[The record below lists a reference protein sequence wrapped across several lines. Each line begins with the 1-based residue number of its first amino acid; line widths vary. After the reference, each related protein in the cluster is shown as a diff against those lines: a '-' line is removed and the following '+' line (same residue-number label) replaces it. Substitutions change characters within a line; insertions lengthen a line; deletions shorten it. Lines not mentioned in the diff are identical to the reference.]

1 MYHYLRNR
9 RNQRYFPL
17 PFIENFLPTKHCH
30 WPFSTFTVQTPNA
43 NPSLEA
49 VPSNFHAH
57 SPQRP
62 NLLSTH
68 NLTSTHPAAP
78 SLDKSPPFDQN
89 TLNDIISSNKI
100 ITSYIRSGDL
110 SSALRVFR
118 NMTVKTTVT
127 WNAMLAGY
135 SRKPGKLTEAQKLF
149 DQIPEKDTVSYNI
162 MLAGYV
168 QNSDMETV
176 WSFFNSMPSKDIAS
190 WNTMISGFAQ
200 KGAMAKARELFLA
213 MPEKNSVTWSAMI
226 SGYVECG
233 ALELAEKFFEFA
245 AVKSVVA
252 WTAMISG
259 YMKFGKIEKAERL
272 FKEMPVKN
280 LVTWNAM
287 IAGYVENCRA
297 EDGLKIFRIMLR
309 YGIRPNHSS
318 LSSVLLGCSELSALQ
333 LGKQVHQLVCKS
345 SLRDDT
351 TACTSLISMYCKCG
365 VLDDAWKLF
374 LETKSKDIV
383 NTVSYNIML
392 AGYVQNSDMETV
404 WSFFNSMPSK
414 DIASWNTMIS
424 GFAQKGAMAKA
435 RELFLAM
442 PEKNSVT
449 WSAMI
454 SGYVECGA
462 LELAEKF
469 FEFAAVK
476 SVVAWTAMISGYMK
490 FGKIEKAERL
500 FKEMP
505 VKNLVTWNAMIAGY
519 VENCR
524 AEDGLKIF
532 RIMLRYG
539 IRPNHSSL
547 SSVLLGCS
555 ELSAL
560 QLGKQVHQLVCKSS
574 LRDDTTACTSLISM
588 YCKCGVLD
596 DAWKLFLETKS
607 KDIVSWNAMISG
619 YAQHG
624 AGEKALHL
632 FEEMR
637 GEGIRPDWITFVAVL
652 LACNHAGL
660 VDIGVRYFDS
670 MVKDYGVEPRPDH
683 YTCMVDLL
691 GRAGKL
697 VEAVDLIKKMPFKPH
712 SAIFGTLLGAC
723 RIHKNLELAEFA
735 AQNLLNLDPQSAAG
749 YVQLA
754 NVYAATNKWDH
765 VARVRRSMKDN
776 KVVKTPGYSWIEI
789 KSTVHEFRSGDR
801 VHPELA
807 SIHEKLN
814 ELEKKMK
821 LAGYVPDLESALH
834 DVGEEQ
840 KEQLLLW
847 HSEKLA
853 IAFGLIVVPYGTP
866 IRVFKNLRVCG
877 DCHRAIKYI
886 SAVERR
892 EIIVRDTVRFHHF
905 KGGCCSC
912 GDYW

>member
-9 RNQRYFPL
+9 RNQRHFPL
-17 PFIENFLPTKHCH
+17 PFIENFLPTKHCN

-43 NPSLEA
+43 NPNLEA

-89 TLNDIISSNKI
+89 TLNDTISSNKI

-110 SSALRVFR
+110 SSALRVFG

-213 MPEKNSVTWSAMI
+213 MPEKNGVTWSAMI

-233 ALELAEKFFEFA
+233 ALELAEE
-245 AVKSVVA
+245 
-252 WTAMISG
+252 
-259 YMKFGKIEKAERL
+259 
-272 FKEMPVKN
+272 
-280 LVTWNAM
+280 
-287 IAGYVENCRA
+287 
-297 EDGLKIFRIMLR
+297 
-309 YGIRPNHSS
+309 
-318 LSSVLLGCSELSALQ
+318 
-333 LGKQVHQLVCKS
+333 
-345 SLRDDT
+345 
-351 TACTSLISMYCKCG
+351 
-365 VLDDAWKLF
+365 
-374 LETKSKDIV
+374 
-383 NTVSYNIML
+383 
-392 AGYVQNSDMETV
+392 
-404 WSFFNSMPSK
+404 
-414 DIASWNTMIS
+414 
-424 GFAQKGAMAKA
+424 
-435 RELFLAM
+435 
-442 PEKNSVT
+442 
-449 WSAMI
+449 
-454 SGYVECGA
+454 
-462 LELAEKF
+462 F

-637 GEGIRPDWITFVAVL
+637 GEGIKPDWITFVAVL

-765 VARVRRSMKDN
+765 VARVRCSMKDN

-789 KSTVHEFRSGDR
+789 KNTVHEFRSGDR

-853 IAFGLIVVPYGTP
+853 IAFGLIAVPYGTP

-886 SAVERR
+886 SAIERR

-905 KGGCCSC
+905 MGGCCSC